1 MGREV
6 RRAPAGRPDGE
17 WSGAT
22 RTTIAR
28 LRSPAA
34 IQAFLDGVEYGA
46 DPFYRSPR
54 SILRDG
60 RAQCFDGAVFAA
72 AALRRLGDRARILDM
87 RAVNDDDHVIAVF
100 RRGAG
105 IGAVAKSNFVG
116 LRYREPIFRTLREL
130 VLSYFEDFYNVARE
144 KTLREYS
151 VPLDLAAF
159 DRLAWETD
167 DAALEVIAAR
177 LDSARHVSVLT
188 PEQAARLEPVDERRY
203 TAGLLGSNPD
213 GLYKPKA

>member
-1 MGREV
+1 MGRES
-6 RRAPAGRPDGE
+6 RRGTGDRKDAGSTCAEQEALAG
-17 WSGAT
+17 
-22 RTTIAR
+22 
-28 LRSPAA
+28 LNSPVA

-54 SILRDG
+54 RILRDG

-72 AALRRLGDRARILDM
+72 AALRRLGDRPRILDM

-116 LRYREPIFRTLREL
+116 LRYREPIFRTVREL

-144 KTLREYS
+144 KTLRAYS

-159 DRLAWETD
+159 DHLAWETD
-167 DAALEVIAAR
+167 DGALEAIAAR
-177 LDSARHVSVLT
+177 LDSARHFQALT
-188 PEQAARLEPVDERRY
+188 PRQARGLAPVDERRY

>member
-1 MGREV
+1 MGREAL
-6 RRAPAGRPDGE
+6 RRPGGSQNAG
-17 WSGAT
+17 WT
-22 RTTIAR
+22 RTGQEA
-28 LRSPAA
+28 LAGLNSPVA
-34 IQAFLDGVEYGA
+34 IQAFLDAVEYGA

-72 AALRRLGDRARILDM
+72 AALRRLGDRPRILDM
-87 RAVNDDDHVIAVF
+87 RAVNDDDHVIAIF

-116 LRYREPIFRTLREL
+116 LRYREPVFRTVREL

-144 KTLREYS
+144 KTLRAYS

-159 DRLAWETD
+159 DHLAWETD
-167 DAALEVIAAR
+167 DGALEAIAGR
-177 LDSARHVSVLT
+177 LDSARHVEVLT
-188 PEQAARLEPVDERRY
+188 PEQAARLAPVDERRY
-203 TAGLLGSNPD
+203 TAGLMGSNPD
-213 GLYKPKA
+213 GLYKPKV

>member
-1 MGREV
+1 MGRDA
-6 RRAPAGRPDGE
+6 RRGSGGRHDAG
-17 WSGAT
+17 WT
-22 RTTIAR
+22 RAER
-28 LRSPAA
+28 ELLAALNSPTAV
-34 IQAFLDGVEYGA
+34 QGFLDGLEYGA

-54 SILRDG
+54 RILRDG

-72 AALRRLGDRARILDM
+72 AALRRLGDRPRILDM
-87 RAVNDDDHVIAVF
+87 RAVNDDDHVVAVF

-116 LRYREPIFRTLREL
+116 LRYREPIFRSLREL

-144 KTLREYS
+144 KTLRAYS

-159 DRLAWETD
+159 DHLAWETD
-167 DAALEVIAAR
+167 DAALEVIAVR
-177 LDSARHVSVLT
+177 LDSARHFQVLT
-188 PEQAARLEPVDERRY
+188 PRQAKGLAPVDERRY

-213 GLYKPKA
+213 GLYKPRT

>member
-1 MGREV
+1 MR
-6 RRAPAGRPDGE
+6 AGRGGRTGAGWARGE
-17 WSGAT
+17 RA
-22 RTTIAR
+22 ALER
-28 LRSPAA
+28 LNGPAA
-34 IQAFLDGVEYGA
+34 IQAFLDATEYGA
-46 DPFYRSPR
+46 DPFYRAPR
-54 SILRDG
+54 SVLRDG

-72 AALRRLGDRARILDM
+72 AALRRAGHRPAIVDM

-100 RRGAG
+100 RHGRC

-116 LRYREPIFRTLREL
+116 LRFREPVFRTVREL

-144 KTLREYS
+144 KTLRAYS

-167 DAALEVIAAR
+167 DAALAVIAAR
-177 LDSARHVSVLT
+177 LDSARHFRVLT
-188 PEQAARLEPVDERRY
+188 PRQARELAPVDERRY

-213 GLYKPKA
+213 GLYKPKT

>member
-1 MGREV
+1 MGPKTRRGSSGRQDAGWARAEREIL
-6 RRAPAGRPDGE
+6 PG
-17 WSGAT
+17 
-22 RTTIAR
+22 
-28 LRSPAA
+28 LNSPVA

-46 DPFYRSPR
+46 DPFYRSPC
-54 SILRDG
+54 SILHDG

-72 AALRRLGDRARILDM
+72 AALRNLGDRPRILDM
-87 RAVNDDDHVIAVF
+87 RAVNDDDHVIAIF

-116 LRYREPIFRTLREL
+116 LRYREPIFRTVREL

-144 KTLREYS
+144 KTLRAYS

-167 DAALEVIAAR
+167 DGALEVIAAR
-177 LDSARHVSVLT
+177 LDSARHVEVLT
-188 PEQAARLEPVDERRY
+188 PEQAARLAPVDERRY
-203 TAGLLGSNPD
+203 TAGLMGSNPD
-213 GLYKPKA
+213 GLYKPKV

>member
-1 MGREV
+1 MGREA
-6 RRAPAGRPDGE
+6 RRGPGAG
-17 WSGAT
+17 WT
-22 RTTIAR
+22 RAEQR
-28 LRSPAA
+28 ALAVLNSPIA

-72 AALRRLGDRARILDM
+72 AGLRRLGDRPRILDM
-87 RAVNDDDHVIAVF
+87 RAVNDDDHVIALF
-100 RRGAG
+100 RRGRG

-116 LRYREPIFRTLREL
+116 LRYREPIFRTVREL
-130 VLSYFEDFYNVARE
+130 VLSYFEDFYNVVRE
-144 KTLREYS
+144 KTLRAYS

-167 DAALEVIAAR
+167 DGALPVIAAR
-177 LDSARHVSVLT
+177 LDSARHFRVLS
-188 PEQAARLEPVDERRY
+188 PRQARGLAAVDERRY
-203 TAGLLGSNPD
+203 VSGLFGSNPD
-213 GLYKPKA
+213 GLYKPKP

>member
-1 MGREV
+1 MGREAGGGGAAGWT
-6 RRAPAGRPDGE
+6 RAEKTTLAGLDH
-17 WSGAT
+17 
-22 RTTIAR
+22 
-28 LRSPAA
+28 PAA

-72 AALRRLGDRARILDM
+72 AALRRLGNRARIVDM

-100 RRGAG
+100 KRGAG

-151 VPLDLAAF
+151 VPLDLDAF

-167 DAALEVIAAR
+167 DAALENIAAR
-177 LDSARHVSVLT
+177 LDSARHVPVLT
-188 PEQAARLEPVDERRY
+188 PEQAARLQPVDERRY
-203 TAGLLGSNPD
+203 TAGLLGANPD

>member
-1 MGREV
+1 MAREARPGSGGR
-6 RRAPAGRPDGE
+6 RGAGWTRAERKALAG
-17 WSGAT
+17 
-22 RTTIAR
+22 
-28 LRSPAA
+28 LNSPVA
-34 IQAFLDGVEYGA
+34 IQAFLDAVEYGA

-72 AALRRLGDRARILDM
+72 AALRRLGDRPRIVDM

-116 LRYREPIFRTLREL
+116 LRYREPVFRTLREL
-130 VLSYFEDFYNVARE
+130 MLSYFEDFYNVARE
-144 KTLREYS
+144 KTLRAYS

-159 DRLAWETD
+159 DHLAWETE
-167 DAALEVIAAR
+167 DAALEVIALR
-177 LDSARHVSVLT
+177 LDSARHFQALT
-188 PEQAARLEPVDERRY
+188 PRQAKGLAPVDERRY
-203 TAGLLGSNPD
+203 VSGLFGSNPD

>member
-1 MGREV
+1 MRQPSQDAVGWTSGELVRLGRLTDPV
-6 RRAPAGRPDGE
+6 R
-17 WSGAT
+17 
-22 RTTIAR
+22 
-28 LRSPAA
+28 
-34 IQAFLDGVEYGA
+34 IQAYLDSIEYGA
-46 DPFYRSPR
+46 EPFYRCPR
-54 SILRDG
+54 RILADG
-60 RAQCFDGAVFAA
+60 RSQCFDGAVFAA
-72 AALRRLGDRARILDM
+72 AALRRLGQRPAILDM
-87 RAVNDDDHVIAVF
+87 RAVNDDDHVIAIF

-116 LRYREPIFRTLREL
+116 LRYREPIFRTVREL

-151 VPLDLAAF
+151 VPLDLTAF

-177 LDSARHVSVLT
+177 LDSARHIGVLT
-188 PEQAARLEPVDERRY
+188 PEQAARLAPVDERRY
-203 TAGLLGSNPD
+203 VSGLFGSNPD

>member
-1 MGREV
+1 MGREARGV
-6 RRAPAGRPDGE
+6 PGDRQDAGWTRAERKTLAG
-17 WSGAT
+17 
-22 RTTIAR
+22 
-28 LRSPAA
+28 LNSPVA

-54 SILRDG
+54 NILRDG

-72 AALRRLGDRARILDM
+72 AALRRLGGRPRILDM
-87 RAVNDDDHVIAVF
+87 RAVNDDDHVVAVF

-116 LRYREPIFRTLREL
+116 LRYREPVFRTLREL

-144 KTLREYS
+144 KTLRAYS
-151 VPLDLAAF
+151 VPLDLAGF
-159 DRLAWETD
+159 DHLDWETD
-167 DAALEVIAAR
+167 DGALEVIANR
-177 LDSARHVSVLT
+177 LDSARHFQALT
-188 PEQAARLEPVDERRY
+188 PRQAKSLAPVDERRY

-213 GLYKPKA
+213 GLYKPKV